1 MVNMI
6 LENYIKALES
16 TLNLRQEMLRNW
28 TMQ

>member
-6 LENYIKALES
+6 LENYIKALEL